1 MDEKKS
7 IFYWIRKDVMR
18 AEHIST
24 YLSKI
29 INDLVKRGMQDL
41 ARSLKSEKDRLD
53 AIFKDIISEDF
64 RRMESEQD

>member
-1 MDEKKS
+1 
-7 IFYWIRKDVMR
+7 
-18 AEHIST
+18 
-24 YLSKI
+24 
-29 INDLVKRGMQDL
+29 LVKRGMHDL